1 MAERIEALA
10 EKQRLAQ
17 LNASEMTELDEYL
30 RIDNVMSLL
39 KAQAFRSLQASS

>member
-1 MAERIEALA
+1 MQAGIKRDIISAPS
-10 EKQRLAQ
+10 

-39 KAQAFRSLQASS
+39 KAQVFRSLPASS